1 MHAFY
6 INWKQFEKKNQK
18 RLPKRKYIN
27 FLQPPTPQ
35 KNSKAKHVVDVV
47 CEDFL
52 KYSIQVCPK
61 I

>member
-6 INWKQFEKKNQK
+6 INWKQFEKKTKSGPQK
-18 RLPKRKYIN
+18 ENKFITT
-27 FLQPPTPQ
+27 PTPQ

-47 CEDFL
+47 CEEFL